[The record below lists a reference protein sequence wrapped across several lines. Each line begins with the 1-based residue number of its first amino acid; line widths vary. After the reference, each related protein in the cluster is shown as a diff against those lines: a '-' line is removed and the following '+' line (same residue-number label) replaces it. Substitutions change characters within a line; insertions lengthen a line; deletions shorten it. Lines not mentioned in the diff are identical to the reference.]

1 MTNTTIK
8 SDSKIYKYQWLWQ
21 ESSYSIQVEKMGKGK
36 PMLLLPAFSTVS
48 SRKEMK
54 GIAELLANKYEV
66 NCLDWLGFGDS
77 QRPLVD
83 YQPSLYQAL
92 LNDFVKDNFS
102 EAVIL
107 VVAGHSAG
115 YALKLAKNH
124 PDLVT
129 KIILIA
135 PTWKGPLKVM
145 GATDKVANFIKNT
158 VYTPVLGQFLYYLN
172 TTPAFLK
179 FMYRRHVYVNEN
191 LLNSDFIA
199 KKREITQKQGAR
211 FAPSAFVTGC
221 LDPIENQKE
230 FLQLI
235 SSLTQ
240 PILTIIGNDSPP
252 YSLSQMKAITSLK
265 NIQTISLSGTLGM
278 AEEFSHVITPYIQ
291 EFCSQ

>member
-1 MTNTTIK
+1 MTNTSIK
-8 SDSKIYKYQWLWQ
+8 SDNKIYQYQWLWQ
-21 ESSYSIQVEKMGKGK
+21 KSSYTIEIEQMGKGK

-48 SRKEMK
+48 SRQEMK
-54 GIAELLANKYEV
+54 GIAELLADKYEV
-66 NCLDWLGFGDS
+66 NYLDWLGFGES
-77 QRPLVD
+77 QRPSLD

-92 LNDFVKDNFS
+92 LTDFVKDNFS

-115 YALKLAKNH
+115 YALKLAKNY
-124 PDLVT
+124 PDLVA

-145 GATDKVANFIKNT
+145 GVPNKVSNFIKN
-158 VYTPVLGQFLYYLN
+158 VVHTPILGQFLYYLN

-191 LLNSDFIA
+191 LLNPAFIA
-199 KKREITQKQGAR
+199 EKREITQKKGAR
-211 FAPSAFVTGC
+211 FAPAAFVTGC
-221 LDPIENQKE
+221 LDPIENQEE

-235 SSLTQ
+235 SSLEQ
-240 PILTIIGNDSPP
+240 PTLTIIGDNSPP
-252 YSLSQMKAITSLK
+252 YSLSQMKAVASLK

-278 AEEFSHVITPYIQ
+278 AEEYYNVIAPYIR
-291 EFCSQ
+291 EFCEQ